1 MRIIEREAE
10 FLGATYGTVTL
21 YEFTDGTNHWVLC
34 GLGHQWNTTPG
45 NIARMNLLMATWGNS
60 GKTWSMEGYAQSD
73 RPNQNWLKYVSQ
85 NATKTRSIRCIK
97 TPVEYIYD

>member
-1 MRIIEREAE
+1 
-10 FLGATYGTVTL
+10 
-21 YEFTDGTNHWVLC
+21 
-34 GLGHQWNTTPG
+34 
-45 NIARMNLLMATWGNS
+45 MNLLMATWGNS